1 MIKDI
6 IKFMGIFLMF
16 LVAFMIGLLNLF
28 AYYRRDNR
36 NAIESQ
42 VLMVNEKDENGYYFK
57 AEQYFAGYVFYFII

>member
-28 AYYRRDNR
+28 AYYRRNNR
-36 NAIESQ
+36 NEIESQ
-42 VLMVNEKDENGYYFK
+42 ILMVNSENENGYYFK
-57 AEQYFAGYVFYFII
+57 AEQYFAGYV